1 MLKELTSRGI
11 LFICLSKGRSCTYL
25 DAKIDIELKKFK
37 FNKPGEI
44 QVHQSSQ
51 SKQTSASKISHDWIC
66 ITCEVCL
73 GFILYTL
80 GYLNGIMRLMNS
92 NWTFVRHL

>member
-1 MLKELTSRGI
+1 MKRSGRCAISEIDYWGI
-11 LFICLSKGRSCTYL
+11 CS
-25 DAKIDIELKKFK
+25 DEN
-37 FNKPGEI
+37 NKPGEI

-66 ITCEVCL
+66 ITCEVCS

-80 GYLNGIMRLMNS
+80 GYFNGTMKLMNS